1 MKGFAVDIAISYF
14 CNVQGSPEYMIPYFS
29 LDLTEK
35 ILKQCKNVARVVLI
49 WAVINPFNIYDLIP
63 QPQPSSWLQDSQS
76 VVSLI

>member
-35 ILKQCKNVARVVLI
+35 ILKQCKNVVRVVLI

-63 QPQPSSWLQDSQS
+63 NLNRPHDYKTLR
-76 VVSLI
+76 VLYH